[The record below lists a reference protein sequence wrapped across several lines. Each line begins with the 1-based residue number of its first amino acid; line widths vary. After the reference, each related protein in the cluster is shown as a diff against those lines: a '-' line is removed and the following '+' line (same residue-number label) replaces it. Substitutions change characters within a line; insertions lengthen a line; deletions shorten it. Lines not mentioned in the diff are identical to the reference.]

1 MSTDS
6 QSLKT
11 CFVSAPTGLKLSTLR
26 ESLLAHG
33 IRPLIPEELTAGT
46 DWASEIQ
53 RQMQDADLVIGVL
66 PGHKQA
72 PSVIFE
78 LGQAWALGKRILLI
92 ASPKAEWLSFPLNR
106 VLVLRVDV
114 KNRSA
119 LDFALDQF
127 LSAPANREP
136 EPPRMPF
143 ERKALGQRADGL
155 LKRLEEWRHL
165 GNGRTLEAIVGDALR
180 DAGTD
185 VVVESHEHERGAD
198 LAVWSDAL
206 QPFVGNPLLVEV
218 KSRIQDKASVKQATE
233 QLTGYL
239 ATSGARWALLVYGD
253 GPASTAALW
262 ASTPP
267 NVIAL
272 SAAELLEALRGR
284 SFPEVIRDLRN
295 ERVHG
300 VRP

>member
-1 MSTDS
+1 
-6 QSLKT
+6 
-11 CFVSAPTGLKLSTLR
+11 VSAPSGLKLESLR

-33 IRPLIPEELTAGT
+33 IRPLIPEDLTAGT

-53 RQMQDADLVIGVL
+53 RQLQEADLVIGVL
-66 PGHKQA
+66 PSNRHA
-72 PSVIFE
+72 PAVMFE

-92 ASPKAEWLSFPLNR
+92 ASPKAEWLPFQLKR

-114 KNRSA
+114 KNRQA

-127 LSAPANREP
+127 LSAPADREP
-136 EPPRMPF
+136 ERMRVPF
-143 ERKALGQRADGL
+143 PRKALGPKADAL
-155 LKRLEEWRHL
+155 VERLEQWRHV
-165 GNGRTLEAIVGDALR
+165 GDARTLETIVGDALR

-185 VVVESHEHERGAD
+185 VVVESPDYDRGAD
-198 LAVWSDAL
+198 LAVWSDVL

-218 KSRIQDKASVKQATE
+218 KSRVHDKASAKQAAE
-233 QLTGYL
+233 QLTVYL
-239 ATSGARWALLVYGD
+239 AKSGARWALLLYGD

-267 NVIAL
+267 NVIVL
-272 SAAELLEALRGR
+272 SVSELLDALRVR
-284 SFPEVIRDLRN
+284 SFPELIRDLRN

>member
-1 MSTDS
+1 LSTQS
-6 QSLKT
+6 QSVKT
-11 CFVSAPTGLKLSTLR
+11 CFVSAPSGLKLGTLR

-53 RQMQDADLVIGVL
+53 RQMLEADLVIGVL
-66 PGHKQA
+66 PGNKQA
-72 PSVIFE
+72 PSVLFE
-78 LGQAWALGKRILLI
+78 LGQAWALRKRILLI
-92 ASPKAEWLSFPLNR
+92 ASPKAEWLPFPLKR

-114 KNRSA
+114 RNRQA
-119 LDFALDQF
+119 LDFALEQF
-127 LSAPANREP
+127 LSAPTDREP
-136 EPPRMPF
+136 ERARVPF
-143 ERKALGQRADGL
+143 ERKALGPQSDVL
-155 LKRLEEWRHL
+155 LERLEQWRDV
-165 GNGRTLEAIVGDALR
+165 GDARTLERIVSDALR
-180 DAGTD
+180 DAGSD
-185 VVVESHEHERGAD
+185 FVVESPEHERGAD
-198 LAVWSDAL
+198 LAVWSDVL

-218 KSRIQDKASVKQATE
+218 KSRVQDKASAKQAGE
-233 QLTGYL
+233 QLTVYL
-239 ATSGARWALLVYGD
+239 AESGARWGLLLYGD
-253 GPASTAALW
+253 GPASTGPVW

-272 SAAELLEALRGR
+272 SVSELLEALRGR